1 MKSSGNSEHSERLDE
16 LILRAVGGE
25 RPTLDFDTWKREHKD
40 EVQIFKQ
47 QMAGVQATSRSQP
60 FGVWRR
66 IATSRIAKLAAA
78 AVIIAAVLLAVTFVG
93 GPDVANVAWAEVTS
107 RFTQV
112 DYVHMYIVKSRGNNL
127 FGHGE
132 AWHAHGKTI
141 VHGNDGSV
149 TYDDGQIL
157 QYFDKRGMLTVRKPS
172 MFADGQS
179 FLEYFS
185 GGFLSDENWQLNEQ
199 IPTRVGDDFLIYTF
213 NPPPGSNW
221 LDTTSITV
229 GRNSLLPIQVK
240 IYVDDEDYD
249 LFIFD
254 YEAPEKPPEFFVH
267 PTVGSANCEGEVVLD
282 GEEVVLDIEGAPGL
296 KQAVVRLY
304 DKYDGPAEQFPLDYI
319 SVDRHSPDFCKSV
332 SEKARKKYERKGGPV
347 YRLDV
352 SFVTDEGYHSTT
364 LDFLAVW
371 LNEANQCGV
380 GSAASGGFY
389 GWPDGKYR
397 NIRFSPSLR
406 LADTEDTYIVEI
418 RCRVE
423 TKTD

>member
-1 MKSSGNSEHSERLDE
+1 MSSAEKIRKLFAKSDITVNSKLDDRIINDVLTALDKSEKMKSLSAE
-16 LILRAVGGE
+16 LNIG
-25 RPTLDFDTWKREHKD
+25 
-40 EVQIFKQ
+40 
-47 QMAGVQATSRSQP
+47 
-60 FGVWRR
+60 R
-66 IATSRIAKLAAA
+66 IIMRSRITKLAAA
-78 AVIIAAVLLAVTFVG
+78 AVIIFAVLVG
-93 GPDVANVAWAEVTS
+93 IHQFSGSINVASVAWAEVTN

-112 DYVHMYIVKSRGNNL
+112 DYVHMYIVKSRGDNL

-141 VHGNDGSV
+141 VHGNDGDI
-149 TYDDGQIL
+149 TYDDGRIL

-172 MFADGQS
+172 IFADGQS

-185 GGFLSDENWQLNEQ
+185 GGFLSDENWQLKEQ

-213 NPPPGSNW
+213 DPPPERNW

-240 IYVDDEDYD
+240 IYVEDEDYD

-254 YEAPEKPPEFFVH
+254 YEAPEKPPEFFVP
-267 PTVGSANCEGEVVLD
+267 PTIGSANCEGEVVLD
-282 GEEVVLDIEGAPGL
+282 GEEVLIDIEGVPGL

-304 DKYDGPAEQFPLDYI
+304 DRYNGPAEQFPSDYI
-319 SVDRHSPDFCKSV
+319 SVERHSLDFCKAV
-332 SEKARKKYERKGGPV
+332 SEKARKKYKQKGGPV
-347 YRLDV
+347 YKLDI
-352 SFVTDEGYHSTT
+352 SFVTDEGYESVT

-380 GSAASGGFY
+380 GASGG
-389 GWPDGKYR
+389 GLDDWPDGKYR

-406 LADTEDTYIVEI
+406 PTDTEDTYIVEI
-418 RCRVE
+418 RCRII